1 MVSIWFLCNYAETK
15 LNNTPKPPLY
25 LCSQKTNFKH
35 MKIVNTTSLADAL
48 AQFCEHL
55 TSTITHQVTE
65 SVREQ
70 LRADRES
77 REDGQTPKFLT
88 VDEYCAQFHISK
100 ATFHRMVKRGQIK
113 VIKKGRRTLI
123 PADSM

>member
-1 MVSIWFLCNYAETK
+1 M
-15 LNNTPKPPLY
+15 
-25 LCSQKTNFKH
+25 
-35 MKIVNTTSLADAL
+35 TTFVKCESLADAL
-48 AQFCEHL
+48 TQFCEHL

-70 LRADRES
+70 LRTDKES
-77 REDGQTPKFLT
+77 REDGQIPKFLT

-123 PADSM
+123 PADSL

>member
-1 MVSIWFLCNYAETK
+1 M
-15 LNNTPKPPLY
+15 
-25 LCSQKTNFKH
+25 
-35 MKIVNTTSLADAL
+35 TTFVKCESLADAL
-48 AQFCEHL
+48 TQFCEHL

-77 REDGQTPKFLT
+77 REDGQIPKFLT

-100 ATFHRMVKRGQIK
+100 ATFYRMVRQGHIK

-123 PADSM
+123 PADSL

>member
-1 MVSIWFLCNYAETK
+1 M
-15 LNNTPKPPLY
+15 
-25 LCSQKTNFKH
+25 
-35 MKIVNTTSLADAL
+35 TTFVKCESLADAL
-48 AQFCEHL
+48 TQLCEQL

-77 REDGQTPKFLT
+77 REDGQIPKFLT

-100 ATFHRMVKRGQIK
+100 ATFYRMVRQGQIK

-123 PADSM
+123 PADSIK